1 MRDFSQKT
9 FKFETF
15 QQLPNFIFALKFER
29 NFELSKKT
37 KTLKFDRN
45 WKSYKQKC
53 VQADNPG

>member
-15 QQLPNFIFALKFER
+15 QQLPNFIFALKFEG

-45 WKSYKQKC
+45 WEKL
-53 VQADNPG
+53 